1 MSKSLKTLVA
11 STAAAFAIVA
21 ALPAYSEN
29 SEVLVIRKERP
40 DQSGYQN
47 APFEPVTAAPRL
59 IPGYR
64 VAWKDGRL
72 NPFRAR
78 TSRLG
83 NQRVLI
89 LTNTDPKRLI
99 DAKTGEDVTT
109 QYQLVVAPFGP
120 PSQRTEVL
128 TGARGFSAP
137 SATGRRR

>member
-1 MSKSLKTLVA
+1 VNATKTLA
-11 STAAAFAIVA
+11 IAAVSAAIAAGGAFAQ
-21 ALPAYSEN
+21 SSG

-40 DQSGYQN
+40 EQEQSN
-47 APFEPVTAAPRL
+47 RAPYEPVTAAPRL

-72 NPFRAR
+72 NPYRAR

-83 NQRVLI
+83 TRRVLI
-89 LTNTDPKRLI
+89 LTNTEPKRLI
-99 DAKTGEDVTT
+99 DSQTGEDVTA

-120 PSQRTEVL
+120 PSQRTEIL

-137 SATGRRR
+137 MARGNRR